1 MNSKKYFYLNKIS
14 SPAAVKALGE
24 KELVILADEVRD
36 HMVHSVA
43 KTGGHLASSLGTVEL
58 TISLFK
64 VFDPP
69 QDVITWDVG
78 HQAYAHKIMT
88 GRRRGFSSLRQKGG
102 ISGFLKRAE
111 SKYDAFGAGH
121 SSTAVSA
128 AMGFAKARDI
138 NGGNNQVIAV
148 VGDASLANGMSL
160 EAINHMGHDK
170 TNVIIVVVDNEMS
183 ISPSVGAFSTYLNAI
198 ITGKAYNKFRDTVK
212 AILDRIPK
220 LGTPIANIVKHF
232 EEALIG
238 VFSPGT
244 IFEELGFRYFGPI
257 NGHSIKHLTETLT
270 RIKTIK
276 GPKLLHVVTTKG
288 KGYAPAEKDPVTFH
302 GLGPFDAATGEQVK
316 SSDNRPSFST
326 VFSETLTREAKG
338 NKKIAAIVAAMIE
351 GTNLNN
357 FKKAFPSRFFD
368 VGIAEEHAV
377 TFAAGLAAAG
387 MRPVVAIYSTFM
399 QRSID
404 QVIHDIGLQKL
415 PVIIAMDR
423 AGLVGEDGPT
433 HHGVFDIA
441 FMKMIPNMTVMAPS
455 TGLELRRM
463 VRTACGLNNGPVSIR
478 FPRGKA
484 EEGCLDAGRMAM
496 PIRVGKSKTLVSGRD
511 ITIVSL
517 GSPLS
522 DALAAAKTLLARG
535 IKAEV
540 IDARFAK
547 PIDGRA
553 ILDSVRKTRK
563 LITVEEGCVEG
574 GFGQSILSLLAAK
587 KINAKTAV
595 LGVPDRFIQH
605 GSMQELRAECGI
617 DAKGIV
623 KAAEEIL

>member
-1 MNSKKYFYLNKIS
+1 MNQNRFFYLNKIN
-14 SPAAVKALGE
+14 SPSAIKGLKD
-24 KELVILADEVRD
+24 KELVILADEVREL
-36 HMVHSVA
+36 MVDSVS

-64 VFDPP
+64 VFSPP
-69 QDVITWDVG
+69 YDIITWDVG
-78 HQAYAHKIMT
+78 HQAYAHKILT
-88 GRRRGFSSLRQKGG
+88 GRRRNFPTLRQKGG
-102 ISGFLKRAE
+102 ISGFLKKSE
-111 SKYDAFGAGH
+111 SRYDAFGAGH

-138 NGGNNQVIAV
+138 NRRANQVIAV

-170 TNVIIVVVDNEMS
+170 TNVLIVVVDNEMS
-183 ISPSVGAFSTYLNAI
+183 ISPSVGAFSSYLNSI

-212 AILDRIPK
+212 AILDKIPK

-257 NGHSIKHLTETLT
+257 NGHSIKQLCDMLERL
-270 RIKTIK
+270 KQIK

-302 GLGPFDAATGEQVK
+302 GLGPFDVATGEQLK
-316 SSDNRPSFST
+316 SNDDRPSFSK
-326 VFSETLTREAKG
+326 VFSESLCREAG
-338 NKKIAAIVAAMIE
+338 RNRKIAAIVAAMIE

-357 FKKAFPSRFFD
+357 FKKKYPSRFFD

-387 MRPVVAIYSTFM
+387 MHPVVAIYSTFM
-399 QRSID
+399 QRAID

-433 HHGVFDIA
+433 HHGVFDIS
-441 FMKMIPNMTVMAPS
+441 FMKMIPNMIVMAPS
-455 TGLELRRM
+455 TGFELRRM
-463 VRTACGLNNGPVSIR
+463 VRTAGMYKSGPVSIR

-484 EEGCLDAGRMAM
+484 EAGCL
-496 PIRVGKSKTLVSGRD
+496 
-511 ITIVSL
+511 
-517 GSPLS
+517 
-522 DALAAAKTLLARG
+522 
-535 IKAEV
+535 
-540 IDARFAK
+540 
-547 PIDGRA
+547 
-553 ILDSVRKTRK
+553 
-563 LITVEEGCVEG
+563 
-574 GFGQSILSLLAAK
+574 
-587 KINAKTAV
+587 
-595 LGVPDRFIQH
+595 
-605 GSMQELRAECGI
+605 
-617 DAKGIV
+617 
-623 KAAEEIL
+623 